1 MENDHPATHA
11 MRRRQSSMQH
21 ILAML
26 QGGDRR
32 SIGKSNEIVS
42 MVLKEPKLF
51 DALFSGIQQYC

>member
-1 MENDHPATHA
+1 
-11 MRRRQSSMQH
+11 MQH